1 MIWWYRLDSTGLVPS
16 HMAGY
21 CNSHHLF
28 TYVLTYLLTPW
39 SRVLFEKLTSFQP
52 VKKFPTFYGTQRF
65 KGSITHSQVPFTC
78 PYPEPAWSSPYPHIL
93 LPENPSSHLRLG
105 LPSWLFPSG
114 FPTRTLYK
122 PLLSPT
128 LATCPPNLIL
138 LYFITQIILCEQYR
152 SLSSSLCNF
161 LHSPVT
167 SSLLDPNISLYA
179 LFSNTLSL
187 RSSLN
192 IRDHVSHPYKTT
204 GKIIVKCSTSR

>member
-105 LPSWLFPSG
+105 LPGALFPSG
-114 FPTRTLYK
+114 FPTKTLYT
-122 PLLSPT
+122 PLLSPIGVT
-128 LATCPPNLIL
+128 DPAHLFL
-138 LYFITQIILCEQYR
+138 LDFITWTIWVR
-152 SLSSSLCNF
+152 S
-161 LHSPVT
+161 T
-167 SSLLDPNISLYA
+167 Y
-179 LFSNTLSL
+179 
-187 RSSLN
+187 
-192 IRDHVSHPYKTT
+192 Y
-204 GKIIVKCSTSR
+204 